1 MLLLCYQ
8 IIINHGTPL
17 EEEGYIYF
25 CTKSLF
31 MALNSILKI
40 FLPKDR
46 VFYQLF
52 ESVAEELVKMGDKL
66 KEVVNETDF
75 DKRSKLIKE
84 LEDMEHV
91 NDGLTHNI
99 FTELGKNFITPFDRE
114 DIHYLASALDDIADY
129 IYASA
134 KKINFYH
141 VNPEDIGIRKF
152 GDLIALGCVQVHK
165 AVTELRNMKNMRQ
178 ITDALVAINSIEN
191 QGDDIFDMSIERLF
205 ATEPD
210 AKEVI
215 KKREIY
221 QVMEIVTDKCE
232 DAANVIE
239 SIIIKYA

>member
-1 MLLLCYQ
+1 MG
-8 IIINHGTPL
+8 I
-17 EEEGYIYF
+17 
-25 CTKSLF
+25 
-31 MALNSILKI
+31 NSIFKI
-40 FLPKDR
+40 FQPKDR
-46 VFYQLF
+46 VFFLLF
-52 ESVAEELVKMGDKL
+52 ESVAEELVKMGSKL
-66 KEVVNETDF
+66 KDVVGEPDF
-75 DKRSKLIKE
+75 DRRGKLIKD

-91 NDGLTHNI
+91 NDELTHRI
-99 FTELGKNFITPFDRE
+99 FTELGRNFITPFDRE

-134 KKINFYH
+134 KKINFYR
-141 VNPEDIGIRKF
+141 VNPDDIGIHKF
-152 GDLIALGCVQVHK
+152 GDLIALGCVHVHK

>member
-1 MLLLCYQ
+1 
-8 IIINHGTPL
+8 
-17 EEEGYIYF
+17 
-25 CTKSLF
+25 
-31 MALNSILKI
+31 MAGLNSIFKI

-46 VFYQLF
+46 VFFQLF
-52 ESVAEELVKMGDKL
+52 ENVAQELVKMGEKL
-66 KEVVNETDF
+66 KEMVNEPDF
-75 DKRSKLIKE
+75 DKRAKLVNE

-91 NDGLTHNI
+91 NDDLTHNI
-99 FTELGKNFITPFDRE
+99 FTELGKNFITPFDRD

-129 IYASA
+129 IYSSA
-134 KKINFYH
+134 KKINFYR
-141 VNPEDIGIRKF
+141 VNPNDMGIQKMAE
-152 GDLIALGCVQVHK
+152 LIAVGCVQVHK

-191 QGDDIFDMSIERLF
+191 QADDIFDMSIERLF

-239 SIIIKYA
+239 SIIVKYA